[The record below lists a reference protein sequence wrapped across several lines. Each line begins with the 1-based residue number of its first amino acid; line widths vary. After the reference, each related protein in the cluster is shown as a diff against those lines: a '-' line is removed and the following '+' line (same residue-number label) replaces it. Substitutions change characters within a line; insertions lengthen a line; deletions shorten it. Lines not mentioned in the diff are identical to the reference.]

1 MPRTEIELPY
11 RIDYLSVLDAE
22 GNVDQELLP
31 DLTDEQLLHVHR
43 MMLLSR
49 RFDERLLSLQRQGR
63 VGTFAPIK
71 GQEAAQIGAV
81 AALTKED
88 WMVPA
93 FRETAATIYRGAPL
107 SDLFI
112 FQAGYND
119 GGAMAEDRHDLP
131 IAVPVGTQ
139 MLHAVGIAYGMRYRE
154 QKQVVMTFFGDGATS
169 EGDFHEALNFAGVLN
184 TATIF
189 VCQNNQWAISTPRSK
204 QTKAKTLAQK
214 ALAYGLPGIQ
224 VDGNDIFAVYAAA
237 QEAVARAR
245 AGDGATLIEC
255 VTYRLSVHTT
265 ADDPTKY
272 RSADEVKAWEK
283 RDPLPRLQNYLIE
296 RDVLSN
302 KKIETLEKE
311 LKDEIEQA
319 WREAQERMETM
330 DDPIVMFDHIYAE
343 MPPYLEEQRTAFKQ
357 MSAARQE
364 GATADRTADET
375 SRKGTAHAHAHHD

>member
-1 MPRTEIELPY
+1 MPRTEIKLPH

-22 GNVDQELLP
+22 GNVDQDLMP
-31 DLTDEQLLHVHR
+31 DLTDEQLLHLHR
-43 MMLLSR
+43 IMLLSR

-81 AALTKED
+81 AALTKDD
-88 WMVPA
+88 WVVPA

-119 GGAMAEDRHDLP
+119 GGTMAEDQHDLP

-139 MLHAVGIAYGMRYRE
+139 MLHAVGIAYGMRYRK

-169 EGDFHEALNFAGVLN
+169 QGDFHEALNFASVLD

-204 QTKAKTLAQK
+204 QTKSKTLAQK

-237 QEAVARAR
+237 QEAIARAR
-245 AGDGATLIEC
+245 AGAGSTLIEC

-272 RSADEVKAWEK
+272 RSDDEVKEWEK
-283 RDPLPRLQNYLIE
+283 RDPLPRLQNYLIA
-296 RDVLSN
+296 RDVLSP

-311 LKDEIEQA
+311 IKDEIEQE
-319 WREAQERMETM
+319 WRKAQERIETM
-330 DDPIVMFDHIYAE
+330 DDPSVIFDHIYAE
-343 MPPYLEEQRTAFKQ
+343 MPPYLEEQRTAFTQ
-357 MSAARQE
+357 VFAARQE
-364 GATADRTADET
+364 RATADRTADNT
-375 SRKGTAHAHAHHD
+375 SRKETAHAHAHHD

>member
-22 GNVDQELLP
+22 GNVDQELMP

-43 MMLLSR
+43 IMLLSR

-88 WMVPA
+88 WVVPA

-119 GGAMAEDRHDLP
+119 GGTMAEDRHDLP
-131 IAVPVGTQ
+131 VAVPVGTQ
-139 MLHAVGIAYGMRYRE
+139 MLHAVGIAYAMRYRK
-154 QKQVVMTFFGDGATS
+154 QKQVVITFFGDGATS

-184 TATIF
+184 TATVF

-245 AGDGATLIEC
+245 SGDGATLIEC

-272 RSADEVKAWEK
+272 RSADEVKEWEK

-311 LKDEIEQA
+311 IKDEIEQA
-319 WREAQERMETM
+319 WREAQERMKTM

-357 MSAARQE
+357 VFAARRE